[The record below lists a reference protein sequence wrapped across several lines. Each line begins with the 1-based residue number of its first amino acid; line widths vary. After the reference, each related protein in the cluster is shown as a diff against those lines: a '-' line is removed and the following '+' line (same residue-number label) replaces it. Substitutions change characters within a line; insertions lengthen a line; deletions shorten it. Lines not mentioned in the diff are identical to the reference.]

1 MCNHVVAMTT
11 VQREI
16 TVPAD
21 PDAVWAA
28 LTDDELRDAW
38 LQDAEETP
46 REISDER
53 ADEDA
58 GEVSFRWARPGEP
71 PTEVRFTVR
80 AVPAGTRV
88 VVVETAPVAPTAPAP
103 WGPLLAA
110 MAARVPAFALA

>member
-1 MCNHVVAMTT
+1 MCNHVVAMAT

-21 PDAVWAA
+21 PDAVWEA
-28 LTDDELRDAW
+28 LTDEALREAW
-38 LQDAEETP
+38 LHDAADAP
-46 REISDER
+46 RKITDER

-58 GEVSFRWARPGEP
+58 GEVSFRWARPGERA
-71 PTEVRFTVR
+71 TEVRFTVE

-88 VVVETAPVAPTAPAP
+88 VVVESAPLPVAVPAP

-110 MAARVPAFALA
+110 MAARVPAFA